1 MTRPYKPLS
10 ERLLDHI
17 QNKSFKHLAKDDLD
31 IEKYKT
37 TLLEIDELI
46 KKIELSYK
54 NNSYDQKEL
63 LDWSKTISNIK
74 TRYSRHF
81 NFSVSAMDE
90 SNVIDQIETASSRR
104 ALLYRILTTAGIGI
118 TVMGVYALAHYLN
131 IPMPLMRIPL

>member
-1 MTRPYKPLS
+1 M
-10 ERLLDHI
+10 
-17 QNKSFKHLAKDDLD
+17 D

-54 NNSYDQKEL
+54 NSSYDQKER
-63 LDWSKTISNIK
+63 LDWPKTISNIK
-74 TRYSRHF
+74 TIYSSHF

-118 TVMGVYALAHYLN
+118 TVIGVYALAHYLN
-131 IPMPLMRIPL
+131 IPMPLMRIPLYN

>member
-1 MTRPYKPLS
+1 MEYKMTRPYKQLS

-37 TLLEIDELI
+37 ILLEIDELI

-63 LDWSKTISNIK
+63 LDWSKQFLTSK
-74 TRYSRHF
+74 QDTL
-81 NFSVSAMDE
+81 A
-90 SNVIDQIETASSRR
+90 
-104 ALLYRILTTAGIGI
+104 ILTF
-118 TVMGVYALAHYLN
+118 
-131 IPMPLMRIPL
+131 P